1 MGRRGGSR
9 GFSLVEIAIVLVVVA
24 IIGSILYA
32 YIGSTTKTIETI
44 QQEKPLSQARLVA
57 DRATVA
63 SIRTALQIYYAQNG
77 KWPEDKDA
85 VSALM
90 IPRPNF
96 QCTGN
101 DYSYDSGTGQ
111 VGLLIDDAARC

>member
-1 MGRRGGSR
+1 MERWGGSR
-9 GFSLVEIAIVLVVVA
+9 GFSLVEIAIVLVVLA
-24 IIGSILYA
+24 IVGSILYA

-57 DRATVA
+57 DRATLA

-85 VSALM
+85 VGALL

-101 DYSYDSGTGQ
+101 DYTYDPASGQ
-111 VGLLIDDAARC
+111 VGMLIDDASSC